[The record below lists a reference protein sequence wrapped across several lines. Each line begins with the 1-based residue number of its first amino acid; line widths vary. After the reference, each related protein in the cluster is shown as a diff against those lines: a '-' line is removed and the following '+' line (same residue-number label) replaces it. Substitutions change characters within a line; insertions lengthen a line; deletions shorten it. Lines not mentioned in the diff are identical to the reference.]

1 MILSKLLYQRCLA
14 GGKFNWDFLNQQK
27 ELMRQVAVLTSEDV
41 RWSWAVKAIKP
52 FQKEAGSAAPQILI
66 LPIHCVNRCPS
77 GDFLFRLGIKRNP
90 FVLLGFSEGKY
101 LLGDLSA
108 SKCSQKPQ
116 LQPVIYG
123 FDGMLIWDLYQD
135 LESSS
140 LALIYRKK
148 SIITGGGGALV
159 G

>member
-1 MILSKLLYQRCLA
+1 MILSKLLYQRCLT
-14 GGKFNWDFLNQQK
+14 GGKFNWDFLRQQK
-27 ELMRQVAVLTSEDV
+27 AIMRQGCVLTHEDP
-41 RWSWAVKAIKP
+41 RWRLAIKAIKP
-52 FQKEAGSAAPQILI
+52 FLKEAGSAGPEIQV

-77 GDFLFRLGIKRNP
+77 GDLLFRLGLNRNP

-135 LESSS
+135 LETSA

-148 SIITGGGGALV
+148 SVLTGGGGALPA
-159 G
+159 